1 MGYVMIYKTTS
12 EMLLILGANL
22 KALRLALN
30 ISQQT
35 AADRSGI
42 SLKAV
47 RNLENGQNASTDSLV
62 SYCRLLRKA
71 DWIMTLA
78 PPEIDDALFDR
89 QSKAKQRQRA
99 MPSRKEACRG

>member
-22 KALRLALN
+22 KALRLAMN

-99 MPSRKEACRG
+99 MPSRKEAYRG

>member
-1 MGYVMIYKTTS
+1 MVYRTTD
-12 EMLLILGANL
+12 EMLQTLGTNL
-22 KALRLALN
+22 KALRLAQN

-47 RNLENGQNASTDSLV
+47 RNLEGGRNASTDSLV

-89 QSKAKQRQRA
+89 PHQAKRRQRA
-99 MPSRKEACRG
+99 MPSRKEAGHG

>member
-47 RNLENGQNASTDSLV
+47 RNLENGRNASTDSLV

-99 MPSRKEACRG
+99 MPSRKEAGRG